1 MAKNKIK
8 SGRDMV
14 ILTTL
19 IIAITA
25 SILLIIFPPF
35 TLTGAF
41 SASGSN
47 WENKI
52 AVSATSDQQSITKH
66 IVFGEN
72 KPITCA
78 AGIYIEASSKEIPFK
93 TTNEVYDEH
102 SGVCS
107 ETDVV
112 FDNVIY
118 QAPAPQ
124 PAPPENGGPAPNLGI
139 SETQTITYDIYYGKI
154 AEELGQPGFQIQTD
168 IGNCTNITLG
178 GSYVLNQSITGVQPG
193 KNKCIDI
200 QANNVLLDCAGY
212 SLTHNNSAGSIG
224 IAGNGTNILFSP
236 LRNVTIQNCSV
247 SNYSIGIALN
257 VTDGG
262 KLENNVLTSNT
273 DAGIKFVDTRN
284 INLTNNDAEFNTMY
298 GIYSAS
304 QSNNFTNNI
313 ANLNGIDGIYIHGE
327 GNTVD
332 NNNASLNGQYGIYLE
347 SYNPFAMN
355 YITNNNASYNN
366 ETGIYLIRT
375 TWNYI
380 DYNFANNNTDTGIAL
395 EYVNSTELTGNT
407 INLNGGDGVRIEYGK
422 ANSITGNIISNST
435 SLGIS
440 LMSAINTTID
450 SNTISSDNGW
460 DFQSWTGCSGTL
472 ATNNTFGSSFP
483 TTTNFTYSGQI
494 EVRGVASPSTDPDN
508 YTNISKYIEAIDIG
522 SGAWIALN
530 ISYSYA
536 DLGAVN
542 ESTLNISKFVSGWDT
557 NTANFANHYGVNT
570 GANYVYANITSFG
583 SVFAPLGINQALY
596 VGLNLPANNTQFNST
611 QNIDFNFTATGN
623 GNTTFSC
630 DIYLDDV
637 LNQTNGSVANYT
649 LTDFLINGI
658 DYGDHNWYVNCTDG
672 TLSSV
677 SETRY
682 FSVTRQITNCMNITT
697 PGAYTLA
704 SDLTGVQPGSCLF
717 WRYCPCIDI
726 QANDVILDCEG
737 HNLNYDDSNY
747 TIGIISYHN
756 NVTINNCTMSNY
768 EQGLFTFNVTN
779 FVIANTTANDN
790 KIGIFITNSSN
801 NNLTNDTAND
811 NSDSGIVLRDNVAN
825 NILIGN
831 NASNNNNNGFYLR
844 VGHDNTFVNNTFNE
858 NNYGINID
866 DSPGTNNNFTS
877 NTANSNNYG
886 TYIQSSY
893 NDYFTN
899 NIFNNNNVDG
909 ICLITSNNFTFTNNT
924 AENNTR
930 WAFNSTANSRYNI
943 VTNLEI
949 GSTNVSF
956 KSKDIALRNGTNP
969 GSSPVDLY
977 DIGKFVNATNTS
989 ASSWLYLNVSYAD
1002 PGDLGLVDENTLNM
1016 SKYNSTSGGIWYTD
1030 PSAFANAYGVDT
1042 ANDYVYANI
1051 TNFGSTFAPLGSS
1064 AGAGAANC
1072 INITAS
1078 GYNSLLNN
1086 LIGVQP
1092 GRNVCVDIQVDDVV
1106 FDCAGHNIIGN
1117 SSGTTYGIYTNS
1129 SNTTIVN
1136 CTVQNYTY
1144 GIDLNHSSYGNL
1156 TSNTANNNIRTGI
1169 CLNYSSHDILTNNTA
1184 SASDEG
1190 ISLYDSL
1197 NNTLV
1202 SNVAYNNSNYGIE
1215 LSGSAGCNS
1224 SNLTSNIANNNY
1236 VGIYARGINNTFVNN
1251 TFNDSSTDGFSLQL
1265 SSNTV
1270 LINNTISNNAAIGVV
1285 LNNCLNTNLTNN
1297 SLGSNT
1303 NYDFVSQISTGTLA
1317 INNTISSYPTTVS
1330 FTYNGDIG
1338 LTGVTDPPF
1347 DEPHHENIG
1356 KYVNATKQTSN
1367 AWLFLNISYN
1377 QTEDVDSYLINE
1389 SRLNMSKYNSTSGGT
1404 WYTDPSAFANTYGVD
1419 TANDYV
1425 YANITNFGSIF
1436 APLGPLSPCNLTA
1449 LVNGAETN
1457 FTNAAEPVNVT
1468 VDVTTNGHP
1477 RNRIAVQAHEYNG
1490 YTFFVMPQLQDSN
1503 VSNDVF
1509 AEVATGGNGLA
1520 SMTLVPTG
1528 ARYVNKSI
1536 LGDYNITFTALCLNT
1551 TKTLY
1556 VTNTEFPEPSGPSI
1570 SIPNA
1575 GQIASLKTEVLR
1587 VYDRAKGWLA
1597 LGGGEHKDVTLT
1609 AGTFG
1614 TELFQAVAGKPYAI
1628 NLTVTGGSG
1637 ENVRIVLNETEGYP
1651 PFALPQSADSTVSN
1665 VAEATL
1671 ESVPYGVERHLTI
1684 IPTGGRYSPNP
1695 GSYGVWIYVYNSS
1708 GMVASGYVNV
1718 TDRNL
1723 PEPSGSQ
1730 QALYNQ
1736 GNLESLKTEIL
1747 RIYDRIKGWLSL

>member
-1 MAKNKIK
+1 MIKRGQKSGSKPMAKNKIK
-8 SGRDMV
+8 SGRDIV

-19 IIAITA
+19 VIAITA

-41 SASGSN
+41 SAGSSN

-52 AVSATSDQQSITKH
+52 DVSATSDQQAITKH

-78 AGIYIEASSKEIPFK
+78 DGVYIEANNRSIPFK

-102 SGVCS
+102 GGVCS

-112 FDNVIY
+112 FDNLLY
-118 QAPAPQ
+118 QAPAPP
-124 PAPPENGGPAPNLGI
+124 PAPPENGGPAPNFGI
-139 SETQTITYDIYYGKI
+139 AETQTMTYEIYYGKI
-154 AEELGQPGFQIQTD
+154 AEAIKKPILEEQPSFQIQTD

-262 KLENNVLTSNT
+262 KLENNVLTSNSNS
-273 DAGIKFVDTRN
+273 GMRFVDIRN
-284 INLTNNDAEFNTMY
+284 VNLTNNDAEFNGVY

-313 ANLNGIDGIYIHGE
+313 ANLNGVDGIYIHGE
-327 GNTVD
+327 SNTVF
-332 NNNASLNGQYGIYLE
+332 NNTANLNDQYGIYLE
-347 SYNPFAMN
+347 SYNSPAMN
-355 YITNNNASYNN
+355 YVTNNSVSYNN
-366 ETGIYLIRT
+366 ETGIYVT
-375 TWNYI
+375 TSTWNYI
-380 DYNFANNNTDTGIAL
+380 DNNTANNNTDTGISLA
-395 EYVNSTELTGNT
+395 YVNNTELTGNT
-407 INLNGGDGVRIEYGK
+407 MNLNGGDGINIQYGK
-422 ANSITGNIISNST
+422 ANSIIGNIISNST

-450 SNTISSDNGW
+450 SNIISDNTW

-494 EVRGVASPSTDPDN
+494 EVKGVASPSTDPDN
-508 YTNISKYIEAIDIG
+508 YTNISKYIDATALSG
-522 SGAWIALN
+522 GAWLALN
-530 ISYSYA
+530 ISYSNA

-570 GANYVYANITSFG
+570 DANYAYANITSFG

-672 TLSSV
+672 ALSSV

-682 FSVTRQITNCMNITT
+682 FSVTRKITNCMNITT
-697 PGAYTLA
+697 PGTYTLA
-704 SDLTGVQPGSCLF
+704 SNLTGVQPG
-717 WRYCPCIDI
+717 RNMCIDMQVDNI
-726 QANDVILDCEG
+726 ILDCAG
-737 HNLNYDDSNY
+737 Y
-747 TIGIISYHN
+747 TIDHNDAPNTQGIYAN
-756 NVTINNCTMSNY
+756 GRDNVTIKNCT
-768 EQGLFTFNVTN
+768 VTDYAWGIYLN
-779 FVIANTTANDN
+779 STNNSAITASTTN
-790 KIGIFITNSSN
+790 SN
-801 NNLTNDTAND
+801 NN
-811 NSDSGIVLRDNVAN
+811 SGIYIHAN
-825 NILIGN
+825 SYKNTLTSN
-831 NASNNNNNGFYLR
+831 NAS
-844 VGHDNTFVNNTFNE
+844 DNTQNGIMISYSGNNTLVN
-858 NNYGINID
+858 
-866 DSPGTNNNFTS
+866 
-877 NTANSNNYG
+877 NTANSNNRSIYL
-886 TYIQSSY
+886 
-893 NDYFTN
+893 YFEPDGMGNTWY
-899 NIFNNNNVDG
+899 NNV
-909 ICLITSNNFTFTNNT
+909 TNNT
-924 AENNTR
+924 AKNSNYGIFLTGAMNNSLTNNIAENNTVWDFYSR
-930 WAFNSTANSRYNI
+930 LNSRYNL
-943 VTNLEI
+943 VSNLEI

-956 KSKDIALRNGTNP
+956 TSKDVALKNGTNP
-969 GSSPVDLY
+969 GSIPVDLY

-1002 PGDLGLVDENTLNM
+1002 PGDLGLVDESTLNM
-1016 SKYNSTSGGIWYTD
+1016 SKYNSTGGGTWYTD
-1030 PSAFANAYGVDT
+1030 PSVFANIYGVDT

-1051 TNFGSTFAPLGSS
+1051 TNFGSIFAPLGSS

-1078 GYNSLLNN
+1078 GYYSLLNG

-1092 GRNVCVDIQVDDVV
+1092 GRNVCIDIQVDDVV
-1106 FDCAGHNIIGN
+1106 FDCAGYNINYDDTFGSIGVYAN
-1117 SSGTTYGIYTNS
+1117 SRDN
-1129 SNTTIVN
+1129 V
-1136 CTVQNYTY
+1136 TVQNCNITNYHN
-1144 GIDLNHSSYGNL
+1144 GILFNL
-1156 TSNTANNNIRTGI
+1156 TNNSFIENNILHSNVYHGI
-1169 CLNYSSHDILTNNTA
+1169 LLDSSAYDILTNNTA
-1184 SASDEG
+1184 DANDHG
-1190 ISLYDSL
+1190 ISIYDGL

-1202 SNVAYNNSNYGIE
+1202 SNVANSNEEYGIE
-1215 LSGSAGCNS
+1215 LSGSAGCDN
-1224 SNLTSNIANNNY
+1224 SNLTSNIANNNNY
-1236 VGIYARGINNTFVNN
+1236 SIYARGINNTFVNN
-1251 TFNDSSTDGFSLQL
+1251 TFNNSDQDGFLLQL

-1270 LINNTISNNAAIGVV
+1270 LINNTISNNAAIGVW
-1285 LNNCLNTNLTNN
+1285 LGACSNTNLTNN
-1297 SLGSNT
+1297 SLGFNAH
-1303 NYDFVSQISTGTLA
+1303 YDFYSYISTGTLA

-1330 FTYNGDIG
+1330 FTYKGDIG

-1356 KYVNATKQTSN
+1356 KYVNATDNSGGS
-1367 AWLFLNISYN
+1367 WLFLNVSYN

-1389 SRLNMSKYNSTSGGT
+1389 SRLNMSKYNSTGGGT
-1404 WYTDPSAFANTYGVD
+1404 WYTDPSAFTDGINYGVD
-1419 TANDYV
+1419 TTNDYV
-1425 YANITNFGSIF
+1425 YANITDFGSIF

-1449 LVNGAETN
+1449 LVNGAENN

-1503 VSNDVF
+1503 ISNDVF
-1509 AEVATGGNGLA
+1509 AKVVTDRNGLA

-1536 LGDYNITFTALCLNT
+1536 LGDYNITFTTLCLNI

-1556 VTNTEFPEPSGPSI
+1556 VTNIEFPEPSGPSI
-1570 SIPNA
+1570 SIPNT
-1575 GQIASLKTEVLR
+1575 GQISSLTTEVLR
-1587 VYDRAKGWLA
+1587 VYDRIKGWLA
-1597 LGGGEHKDVTLT
+1597 LGGGEQVNVNLT
-1609 AGTFG
+1609 AGVFG
-1614 TELFQAVAGKPYAI
+1614 AELFNASAGKPYAI
-1628 NLTVTGGSG
+1628 SLNVTGGSG

-1671 ESVPYGVERHLTI
+1671 ENVPYNEERNLTI

-1695 GSYGVWIYVYNSS
+1695 GSYGVWISAYNSS

-1723 PEPSGSQ
+1723 PEPSGSTQ
-1730 QALYNQ
+1730 PLYNQ
-1736 GNLESLKTEIL
+1736 GNLESFKTEIL